1 MTPALD
7 RLRRPFD
14 HADVIAEQAEV
25 VDHLGKPPIR
35 ARGWRPWADLLAA
48 AAEAPNVTAKVSG
61 LNTPPTPGAVLLDPE
76 ALWAVLGGTARR
88 VYGLPA
94 SDETVRKRPQEGS
107 GG

>member
-14 HADVIAEQAEV
+14 HHAD
-25 VDHLGKPPIR
+25 
-35 ARGWRPWADLLAA
+35 
-48 AAEAPNVTAKVSG
+48 G
-61 LNTPPTPGAVLLDPE
+61 LAVLAERGLTFDDCLDDLDPE

-94 SDETVRKRPQEGS
+94 SDEVIRERPQEGS